1 MNERVTIAVEKREKV
16 SSRDSRRLRK
26 IGYVPGS
33 ISRKGKES
41 ISVKVKKDEL
51 LRKLSDYGRNYIF
64 NLQLDG
70 NENIN
75 AIVKEL
81 YYSPIS
87 RELITVDFQQISFT
101 EAIKV
106 NVEVK
111 LIGKEALEFRKLLVL
126 QQMDEIP
133 VKGLPQNIPA
143 FIEIDVTNL
152 NLDDKITVGDV
163 KYPDGIEPDI
173 DADKIVLTIIKPRTI
188 ELDTAEESEEEEPQA
203 KAG

>member
-16 SSRDSRRLRK
+16 SSRDSRRLRR

-33 ISRKGKES
+33 ISRKGKSS
-41 ISVKVKKDEL
+41 ISVKVKQDEL
-51 LRKLSDYGRNYIF
+51 LRKLSEYGRNHIF

-70 NENIN
+70 NENIP

-101 EAIKV
+101 EAIRV

-143 FIEIDVTNL
+143 FIEIDVTDL

-173 DADKIVLTIIKPRTI
+173 DADKIVLTIIKPKTI
-188 ELDTAEESEEEEPQA
+188 DLDAAEEPEEEEPQA

>member
-1 MNERVTIAVEKREKV
+1 MNERVTLAVEKREKP
-16 SSRDSRRLRK
+16 SSRGSRRLRK
-26 IGYVPGS
+26 IGYIPGS

-41 ISVKVKKDEL
+41 ISVKVKQEDL
-51 LRKLSDYGRNYIF
+51 LRNLSEYGRNYIF

-70 NENIN
+70 NENIT

-81 YYSPIS
+81 YYSPIN
-87 RELITVDFQQISFT
+87 RELLCVDFQQISFT
-101 EAIKV
+101 DEIKV
-106 NVEVK
+106 NVEIK
-111 LIGKEALEFRKLLVL
+111 LIGKESLEFRKLLVI

-152 NLDDKITVGDV
+152 DLDDKITIGDV
-163 KYPDGIEPDI
+163 KFPDGIEPDI
-173 DADKIVLTIIKPRTI
+173 EADKIVLTIIKPKI
-188 ELDTAEESEEEEPQA
+188 KDLEAEEEPENEEPQA